1 MSTKPIYDK
10 IRVFIFNCVLV
21 FLSYGIMLT
30 HRYSVDSYAVYFEC
44 ESSSVGYQHL
54 NSGRLVNWLVINIL
68 NRLGFNTVSGQ
79 KYFTF
84 LFMLTIALC
93 ITLLFILFSS
103 LIFSC
108 SSYEKTSERCF
119 DKFHSALFL
128 DLVIALAFINVFV
141 SELFV
146 FSEASIYWTG
156 MLLFSVLATCSFLCN
171 GGWWKYILSAILLWI
186 ALSFYQASLGIF
198 LIFGCVGILVKNDLC
213 FSKKAVLDVVLL
225 LLIGGLVVGLS
236 LAPFAV
242 LTRLGIIGAG
252 ARTPSIGFAKL
263 IENIKYLLSI
273 QRLVLMEG
281 MTFIHL
287 WLLIFLVVLLCILV
301 FLLCKNHYSFRSA
314 LLVFLAFI
322 GSYACVFAPHLFST
336 IVYPAVRTLFSFF
349 SVFSLLCII
358 ILYIIHRS
366 HKKLPMALTCAV
378 LAFLIINTVKI
389 QQVAAEQFA
398 INLADRYEALQVL
411 NEIENYEKESGNSI
425 DTIAYHSDG
434 NTTKTY
440 PGITNTYLD
449 FGRRADG
456 VSWAVVARINYYS
469 SDSYRQIKMTDEE
482 YSAHFPEK
490 DWNVFDAEEQIVF
503 VDNVMY
509 WAIY

>member
-30 HRYSVDSYAVYFEC
+30 HRYSIDGYAVYYEC

-54 NSGRLVNWLVINIL
+54 VLGEPINWLVMNIL
-68 NRLGFNTVSGQ
+68 HYFGINLVTGQ

-84 LFMLTIALC
+84 LFMVTAALC
-93 ITLLFILFSS
+93 ITALFFLFSK
-103 LIFSC
+103 LIFGRTEESC
-108 SSYEKTSERCF
+108 GIETASSLGSM
-119 DKFHSALFL
+119 LFL
-128 DLVIALAFINVFV
+128 DLAISLAFINVFIN
-141 SELFV
+141 ELFI
-146 FSEASIYWTG
+146 FTECSIYWMG
-156 MLLFSVLATCSFLCN
+156 MMFFSVLATCIFLSSEK
-171 GGWWKYILSAILLWI
+171 WWRYLLSIILLG
-186 ALSFYQASLGIF
+186 LGVNFYQASLGFF
-198 LIFGCVGILVKNDLC
+198 LIFGCAGILVKNRLKITKTTVIDIVKLLFAGVFVSC
-213 FSKKAVLDVVLL
+213 ISIAIFSVLK
-225 LLIGGLVVGLS
+225 G
-236 LAPFAV
+236 
-242 LTRLGIIGAG
+242 LGITGENS
-252 ARTPSIGFAKL
+252 RDPSLTLSGTISNA
-263 IENIKYLLSI
+263 KYLLSL
-273 QRLVLMEG
+273 QKHVLVNG
-281 MTFIHL
+281 MSFIHL
-287 WLLIFLVVLLCILV
+287 WLLIFLAVLLCVLAY
-301 FLLCKNHYSFRSA
+301 LLIQNHYSFGSA
-314 LLVFLAFI
+314 LLVFLAVL
-322 GSYACVFAPHLFST
+322 GSYTCVFAPHLLSKT
-336 IVYPAVRTLFSFF
+336 IYPAVRTLSSFF